1 MPAPHFSKL
10 KNRIWREANCE
21 DEYENED
28 EKQKRCLHSSSK
40 KNRSMKIDPK
50 LVRSTKGFLDE
61 EEGRCLH
68 ETALKAS
75 RMGPCLEI
83 GSYCGK
89 STIYLG
95 IACKANDGIL
105 FSIDHHRGSEEQ
117 QPGQPYF
124 DPDLFSPETGRVDTF
139 HEFRR
144 TVEKAGLEDTV
155 VALVSRSDVAA
166 RLWKTPLSLVFIDG
180 GHTLE
185 AALADYNCWA
195 PHIMPGGYLLIH
207 DIFEDPAQGGQ
218 APRRIFNL
226 ACSSG
231 QFDPLPMVKT
241 LGVLQRKK

>member
-1 MPAPHFSKL
+1 M
-10 KNRIWREANCE
+10 N
-21 DEYENED
+21 
-28 EKQKRCLHSSSK
+28 
-40 KNRSMKIDPK
+40 IDPEI
-50 LVRSTKGFLDE
+50 VNSTKGFLDE
-61 EEGRCLH
+61 EEGRCLY
-68 ETALKAS
+68 ETALQAS

-95 IACKANDGIL
+95 IACKANLGIL

-124 DPDLFSPETGRVDTF
+124 DPALFNPETGRVDTF
-139 HEFRR
+139 REFRR
-144 TVEKAGLEDTV
+144 TVENAGLQDTV

-166 RLWKTPLSLVFIDG
+166 RMWQTPLSLVFIDG
-180 GHTLE
+180 GHTEE

-195 PHIMPGGYLLIH
+195 PHIMTGGYLLIH

-218 APRRIFNL
+218 APRHVFDL
-226 ACSSG
+226 AQSSG
-231 QFDPLPMVKT
+231 QFNCVSMIGT